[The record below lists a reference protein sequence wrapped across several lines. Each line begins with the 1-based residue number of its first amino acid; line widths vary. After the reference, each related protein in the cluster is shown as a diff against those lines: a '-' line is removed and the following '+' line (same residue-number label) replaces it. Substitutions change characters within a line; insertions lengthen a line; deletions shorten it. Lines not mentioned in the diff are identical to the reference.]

1 MLEATKI
8 LVKAQLVVRLRRT
21 TEARESSLIW
31 DEAGGGT
38 KQGGKNIL
46 ALQTQTSLHATA
58 GGKKKNT
65 MLLLQGLEE
74 GKNAHLCTS
83 LGIYFS
89 LRFVEMEASKIH
101 KAPVSAQPRY
111 SSAGCLSCPPSLL
124 CSSFG
129 SSCPLLC
136 TTQRNFCHPC
146 PLPPA
151 GSRYQVSHAKACQVC
166 GRYFCLRDAIRQLLQ
181 STETPPNGCS
191 VLIF

>member
-65 MLLLQGLEE
+65 QCCYCKAWRKEKM
-74 GKNAHLCTS
+74 HT
-83 LGIYFS
+83 
-89 LRFVEMEASKIH
+89 FVRAWVFISRCDLWKC
-101 KAPVSAQPRY
+101 R
-111 SSAGCLSCPPSLL
+111 
-124 CSSFG
+124 
-129 SSCPLLC
+129 
-136 TTQRNFCHPC
+136 
-146 PLPPA
+146 LP
-151 GSRYQVSHAKACQVC
+151 K
-166 GRYFCLRDAIRQLLQ
+166 
-181 STETPPNGCS
+181 STRHQ
-191 VLIF
+191 